1 MEPQTF
7 IAGLKAKILPTL
19 GITSEE
25 IDKAIAERIEARNN
39 KDWAK
44 SDEIRD
50 ELAAKRIVLKDTHE
64 GTTWTIN
71 F

>member
-1 MEPQTF
+1 MFGLAQMEPQTF

-25 IDKAIAERIEARNN
+25 IEKAIEERIEARNN

-50 ELAAKRIVLKDTHE
+50 D
-64 GTTWTIN
+64 
-71 F
+71 